1 MTRRPSASIVAN
13 PILVGA
19 VTVLV
24 IVVAVFLAYQAN
36 EGLPFVPT
44 RELTVDLPNA
54 QDLVR
59 QNEVREGGERI
70 GLVTKLEPVRLR
82 DGKIGARLHLKLDRS
97 TPAVPVD
104 STWAVRPRSALS
116 LKYLELVRGRS
127 HKTVPEN
134 GHMGVTQAR
143 NPVELD
149 QLLDTFDARTRHGA
163 SRFLEGSSESLY
175 ARGRDLNEAFGTLP
189 QFLRHLTPVMRT
201 LADPSTDLRG
211 FVRNL
216 ERGARIL
223 APVGQQWAQSFTD
236 GATTFSAISRDPD
249 ALEQTV
255 AKTPPTL
262 RVGTT
267 ALRAERGFIRDLA
280 GYSRDL
286 ERASRQVRLAL
297 PPINHAL
304 GVGTPVQTASI
315 PLSQRTDD
323 TLSALDQLTTD
334 PLTSFA
340 LRGLGETVRTLNTQ
354 LRFYGPYM
362 TVCNTWNFF
371 WTFAGEHLSEL
382 DPTGTQQRTV
392 SLSVGQQDN
401 SYATGG
407 AVLPANGEHAAPNAV
422 KNYFHGQPYAA
433 AVDSN
438 GNADC
443 EVGQRGWP
451 RSMPNRYASAAQNRR
466 FGRLVG
472 PYPPHTPGDQG
483 PNYAKIVDGKGVG
496 LGPAHVPAG
505 ETFTSRPET
514 GSTTDP

>member
-19 VTVLV
+19 VTILV
-24 IVVAVFLAYQAN
+24 VIVAVFLAYQAN

-44 RELTVDLPNA
+44 RQLTIDLPNA

-70 GLVTKLEPVRLR
+70 GLVTKLQPVRLPN
-82 DGKIGARLHLKLDRS
+82 GKIGARLHLKLDRN

-127 HKTVPEN
+127 HRTVPEN
-134 GHMGVTQAR
+134 GHMGIAHAR

-149 QLLDTFDARTRHGA
+149 QLLDTFDERTRRGA
-163 SRFLEGSSESLY
+163 YRFEEGSGEALY
-175 ARGRDLNEAFGTLP
+175 ARGRDLNESFGTLP
-189 QFLRHLTPVMRT
+189 RFLRHLEPVMRT
-201 LADPSTDLRG
+201 LGEPDTQLRRFFRELG
-211 FVRNL
+211 D
-216 ERGARIL
+216 GARIL
-223 APVGQQWAQSFTD
+223 APVGQQWAQSFTT
-236 GATTFSAISRDPD
+236 GARTFSAISRDPD

-262 RVGTT
+262 KVGTNS
-267 ALRAERGFIRDLA
+267 LRFQRPFVRDLA
-280 GYSRDL
+280 AYSEDL
-286 ERASRQVRLAL
+286 RSAAREVRLAL

-315 PLSQRTDD
+315 ALSRRTGD
-323 TLSALDQLTTD
+323 TLQALDDLTTD
-334 PLTSFA
+334 PLTSLA
-340 LRGLGETVRTLNTQ
+340 LRGLAETVRTLNTQ

-392 SLSVGQQDN
+392 TLSVGQQDN
-401 SYATGG
+401 SYGTGG
-407 AVLPANGEHAAPNAV
+407 AVTPANGENASPNAV
-422 KNYFHGQPYAA
+422 KNYYHAQPYAD
-433 AVDSN
+433 AVDPQ

-451 RSMPNRYASAAQNRR
+451 RSMPNPYATPGQTRR
-466 FGRLVG
+466 FGRVVG
-472 PYPPHTPGDQG
+472 PVPPRTPGDQG
-483 PNYAKIVDGKGVG
+483 PNYAKIIDGKGVG

-505 ETFTSRPET
+505 ETFTSTPET
-514 GSTTDP
+514 GATIP